1 MKHYTQLTR
10 EERYQISALKSAGHL
25 PAEIATILCRNKATI
40 SRELKR
46 NKGLRGYRPKQAQN
60 LALERRKNKQ
70 KNRLCSSH
78 WDRIKELLR
87 EDWSPE
93 QISQWLHREES
104 VKISHEWIYH
114 FVLLDKQGG
123 GDLFTHLRCKKK
135 RTKRYGSLDNR
146 GQIKGRVSID
156 ERPAIA
162 NERRRVGDW
171 EADTVIGKQGGAVLT
186 TLVERRTRHCVIT
199 KAADKSA
206 QQVTDAILR
215 GLKPLDFLVK
225 TITYDNGKE
234 FAFHQKVNQEL
245 DTKSYFAHPY
255 HSWER
260 GTNENTNGLIRQ
272 YFPKGKD
279 LSEISDAE
287 IKAVMDK
294 INNRPRK
301 CLGYK
306 TPNQVLLG
314 INPPVALTT

>member
-1 MKHYTQLTR
+1 MSHYTQLTR
-10 EERYQISALKSAGHL
+10 VERYQISALKSAGHT
-25 PAEIATILCRNKATI
+25 PAEISKVLGRHKATI
-40 SRELKR
+40 GRELRR
-46 NKGLRGYRPKQAQN
+46 NKGLRGYRPKQAQQ
-60 LALERRKNKQ
+60 LTLDRRKNKQ
-70 KNRLCSSH
+70 KPRLSSSH
-78 WDRIKELLR
+78 WARVRDLLE

-93 QISQWLHREES
+93 QISNWLRREES
-104 VKISHEWIYH
+104 INISHEWIYR
-114 FVLLDKQGG
+114 FVLLDKQAGG
-123 GDLFTHLRCKKK
+123 ELYIHLRCKKQRK
-135 RTKRYGSLDNR
+135 KRYGSLDNR

-186 TLVERRTRHCVIT
+186 TLVERRTRHCVIG

-206 QQVTDAILR
+206 QQVKDAILR
-215 GLKPLDFLVK
+215 GLQPIDFLVK

-234 FAFHQKVNQEL
+234 FTFHQQVNQEL
-245 DTKSYFAHPY
+245 GTQSYFAHPY

-272 YFPKGKD
+272 YYPKGKD
-279 LSEISDAE
+279 LSDISDAE
-287 IKAVMDK
+287 IRAVMDK

-306 TPNQVLLG
+306 TPNQVLFG

>member
-1 MKHYTQLTR
+1 MSHYTQLTR
-10 EERYQISALKSAGHL
+10 EERYQISALKSADHT
-25 PAEIATILCRNKATI
+25 PAEISTILGRHKATI
-40 SRELKR
+40 SRELRR
-46 NKGLRGYRPKQAQN
+46 NKGLRGYRPKQAQE
-60 LALERRKNKQ
+60 LALGRRKNKP
-70 KNRLCSSH
+70 KARLCSSH
-78 WDRIKELLR
+78 WDRVKELLK

-93 QISQWLHREES
+93 QISHWLRREENI
-104 VKISHEWIYH
+104 KISHEWIYR
-114 FVLLDKQGG
+114 FVLQDKQAG
-123 GDLFTHLRCKKK
+123 GDLYTHLRCKKQRK
-135 RTKRYGSLDNR
+135 KRYGSLDRR

-186 TLVERRTRHCVIT
+186 TLVERRTRLCVIA

-206 QQVTDAILR
+206 QQVKDAILR
-215 GLKPLDFLVK
+215 GLQPLDFLVK

-234 FAFHQKVNQEL
+234 FAFHQQVNQEL

-272 YFPKGKD
+272 YYPKGKN
-279 LSEISDAE
+279 LSDITDAE